1 MTRIDITPTYSVS
14 GQLLPDDMATL
25 AASGVTTLIN
35 NRPDHEVPPELS
47 GATLRAAAEAAGITF
62 VDNPV
67 VAQALGADV
76 GSAQRQAI
84 DAAGG
89 AVHAYCASGMRS
101 AVAWALGE
109 AGRMTTDDILAATEK
124 AGFPLGG
131 LRQILT
137 NLNDD

>member
-1 MTRIDITPTYSVS
+1 MIRIDITPNYSVS
-14 GQLLPDDMATL
+14 GQLLPEDMAALT
-25 AASGVTTLIN
+25 AAGVTTLIN
-35 NRPDHEVPPELS
+35 IRPDHEVPPELS
-47 GATLRAAAEAAGITF
+47 SATIRAAAEAAGLTF

-76 GSAQRQAI
+76 GRSQRQAL
-84 DAAGG
+84 DAASG

-109 AGRMTTDDILAATEK
+109 AGRMETDDILAATEK

-137 NLNDD
+137 NLNNG